1 MVVKSNPRAWPI
13 RLVWGMLA
21 VAVYIGA
28 VIGSARWMPVR
39 LLYDGEAPLPP
50 YRWVRPPSNIPGPHD
65 PAQEGSGT
73 ISMSPL
79 GSEPASIP
87 TGDGQVFVS
96 FPRDAIPPRPGET
109 AVNIRIIPLDPQAI
123 PPAPQ
128 GFQFDGNGYTIGAV
142 YARSGQPAVARG
154 LITVILRFPIHATHV
169 LRLADAQWAVL
180 ITNKVDATQQLFGMT
195 DRLGTF
201 IAAAAPGS
209 R

>member
-1 MVVKSNPRAWPI
+1 
-13 RLVWGMLA
+13 
-21 VAVYIGA
+21 
-28 VIGSARWMPVR
+28 
-39 LLYDGEAPLPP
+39 
-50 YRWVRPPSNIPGPHD
+50 
-65 PAQEGSGT
+65 
-73 ISMSPL
+73 
-79 GSEPASIP
+79 
-87 TGDGQVFVS
+87 
-96 FPRDAIPPRPGET
+96 
-109 AVNIRIIPLDPQAI
+109 
-123 PPAPQ
+123 
-128 GFQFDGNGYTIGAV
+128 V